1 MSKFKGLID
10 AANSKENTAA
20 QPAPV
25 LMPTKPR
32 GRGRPRGK
40 RSDPNFEQITDYIRK
55 QTHQGVKIALLQE
68 GRSQE
73 FSELVEDLLAEWL
86 QTRS

>member
-10 AANSKENTAA
+10 AANTRENTAA

-25 LMPTKPR
+25 VMPTKRPS
-32 GRGRPRGK
+32 RGRPRGK
-40 RSDPNFEQITDYIRK
+40 RSDPNFEQITAYIRK

-73 FSELVEDLLAEWL
+73 FSELVEDLLAKWL
-86 QTRS
+86 KARS